1 MLLMGKEHKHF
12 SCFQLIY
19 FNIVCIII
27 LAPFADVKKIILN
40 DAINFCYCWLKVAQ
54 KHKSPLREKSCC

>member
-27 LAPFADVKKIILN
+27 LAPFADVKKE
-40 DAINFCYCWLKVAQ
+40 F
-54 KHKSPLREKSCC
+54 